1 MVFKYCCKFAL
12 FILSV
17 NVEVSTKAVNTSV
30 GGYYYQIMLRM
41 LKSIP
46 QSIGYP
52 VIGLIL
58 GLCFVSAPIIS
69 CSSPE
74 IAPNLVLTSYGNS
87 DDDFENNK
95 ISLDDFRGNAVVLNF
110 WAPLCPPCRS
120 EMPLFE
126 SYWQEVR
133 GNGVMVLGADVG
145 PALGMGSEDQAREFI
160 EQIGVTYP
168 TGKTNSGSV
177 VDSYNI
183 LGMPTTVFISP
194 DGVIKHT
201 WIGSIEEEDL
211 FRLTKE
217 FIQ

>member
-1 MVFKYCCKFAL
+1 M
-12 FILSV
+12 
-17 NVEVSTKAVNTSV
+17 EVPTKAVNTSV
-30 GGYYYQIMLRM
+30 RGYYYQIMLRI

-46 QSIGYP
+46 QSVGYP

-58 GLCFVSAPIIS
+58 GLCFVSAPLIS

-74 IAPNLVLTSYGNS
+74 IAPNFVLTSYGNS
-87 DDDFENNK
+87 DEDFQDNK
-95 ISLDDFRGNAVVLNF
+95 ISLDDFRGKAVVLNF

-126 SYWQEVR
+126 SYWQKVR

-145 PALGMGSEDQAREFI
+145 SALGMGGEDQAREFI

-168 TGKTNSGSV
+168 TGKTNSVSV

-194 DGVIKHT
+194 DGVIEHT